1 MSFSS
6 KATLLAIVAHTFA
19 LGGCEQ
25 KPSKPLAPEAKELGP
40 ASAAQGA
47 TKLDIAPASSQ
58 VTFEMAAELERIVG
72 RAPASVQGELF
83 IDQKDVTKST
93 GLVKVDLFTLTLAQR
108 KRANKDE
115 EYGEERTVGKQVKD
129 AHTWLQ
135 ISEDAP
141 PPEREK
147 YRYVEFKLEE
157 FADATPK
164 DLTAASGG
172 ERKLTATVR
181 GDFRLH
187 GRVTK
192 KQAKLEATFKYDG
205 STLKSVHV
213 RTLEPVSVGLA
224 EHDVRPRK
232 AFDVLAD
239 TTLEALGAKVGK
251 VAQVSFEFDANAK

>member
-6 KATLLAIVAHTFA
+6 KAPQLAIWAAAVAFVA
-19 LGGCEQ
+19 CEQ
-25 KPSKPLAPEAKELGP
+25 KPSKPLAAEAKELAP

-47 TKLDIAPASSQ
+47 TKLEVVPGSSN
-58 VTFEMAAELERIVG
+58 VTFEMEAELERISG
-72 RAPASVQGELF
+72 RAPSSIQGELF

-115 EYGEERTVGKQVKD
+115 QYGEERTVQKQVKD

-135 ISEDAP
+135 ISDDAP

-147 YRYVEFKLEE
+147 YRFVEFKLDE
-157 FADATPK
+157 FAEATPK
-164 DLTAASGG
+164 DLTTASGG

-192 KQAKLEATFKYDG
+192 KQVKIEATFKYDG
-205 STLKSVHV
+205 NTLKGVHV
-213 RTLEPVSVGLA
+213 RTLEPVAVALA
-224 EHDVRPRK
+224 EHDVKPRK

>member
-1 MSFSS
+1 MSFPS
-6 KATLLAIVAHTFA
+6 KATVLAVCATALA
-19 LGGCEQ
+19 LGACEQ
-25 KPSKPLAPEAKELGP
+25 KPSKPLAPEATELAP
-40 ASAAQGA
+40 ASASQG
-47 TKLDIAPASSQ
+47 TSKLDVVPASSK
-58 VTFEMAAELERIVG
+58 VTFDMEAELERISG
-72 RAPASVQGELF
+72 QAPASVQGELF

-93 GLVKVDLFTLTLAQR
+93 GLVKVDLFALTLVQR
-108 KRANKDE
+108 KRASKDE
-115 EYGEERTVGKQVKD
+115 DYGEARTVPKQVKD
-129 AHTWLQ
+129 AQTWLQ

-147 YRYVEFKLEE
+147 YRFVEFKLDK

-172 ERKLTATVR
+172 ERKLTATVS

-187 GRVTK
+187 GRVMK

-213 RTLEPVSVGLA
+213 RTLEPVAVGLA